1 VRESPVWDGEHG
13 FKEEKDIWLKWEG
26 KRERL
31 PAFHNVYFYRKNFVS
46 SNDATAQH
54 QAGPRR

>member
-31 PAFHNVYFYRKNFVS
+31 PAFHNVYF
-46 SNDATAQH
+46 
-54 QAGPRR
+54 